1 MRGIMSDQRDITS
14 NIDLLLETL
23 PQHIRHALDIGADNK
38 EDLLE
43 VVMDLGRLPE
53 ARYRRH
59 ERFLSDREILQ
70 DDIDYVINRIGM
82 FGEDNRAGIPR
93 TLHRISAIRNRSG
106 KVIGL
111 TCRVGRAVFGTI
123 AIIRDLIE
131 SGRSVLLLGRPGVGK
146 CVTGD
151 SLILT

>member
-1 MRGIMSDQRDITS
+1 MRGTMSEQRDITS
-14 NIDLLLETL
+14 NIELLLETL
-23 PQHIRHALDIGADNK
+23 PLHIQQALDTGADNK

-43 VVMDLGRLPE
+43 IIMDLGRLPE
-53 ARYRRH
+53 ARYLGY

-82 FGEDNRAGIPR
+82 FGEDNRAGIQR
-93 TLHRISAIRNRSG
+93 TLHRISAIRNRAG
-106 KVIGL
+106 RVIGL

-131 SGRSVLLLGRPGVGK
+131 SGRSILLL
-146 CVTGD
+146 
-151 SLILT
+151 